1 MVTLNKE
8 RRKALKNLL
17 RTKKDI
23 MYIHTLKRA
32 FEFLSDS
39 KNAERALYARC
50 GLTICYYKLREAE
63 RGAK

>member
-17 RTKKDI
+17 RAKKDI
-23 MYIHTLKRA
+23 MHIHTLKGA
-32 FEFLSDS
+32 FELLCES
-39 KNAERALYARC
+39 KNAERAAYARC
-50 GLTICYYKLREAE
+50 GLMICYYKLQEAR